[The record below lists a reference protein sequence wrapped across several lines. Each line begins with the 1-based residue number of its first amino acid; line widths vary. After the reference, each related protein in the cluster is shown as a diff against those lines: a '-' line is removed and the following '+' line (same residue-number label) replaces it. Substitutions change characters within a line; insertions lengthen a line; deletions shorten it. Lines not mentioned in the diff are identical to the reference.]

1 MKINEMIKKLR
12 IENNYTQEQ
21 IANLLGVSTPAVN
34 KWKKGI
40 SYPDITFLPALARI
54 LNTDL
59 NTLLSFKD
67 DLSNIEIAT
76 FLNQISDTMKKEGF
90 EFMGWAVVT
99 IYEDNSFSYHLWNS
113 TDRVTKDTKL
123 TARWRKTSNKI
134 TFMSADGKVIK
145 EFRKPIIFN

>member
-1 MKINEMIKKLR
+1 MTDIAPATKTEEKEETTSVPMIDL
-12 IENNYTQEQ
+12 IET
-21 IANLLGVSTPAVN
+21 
-34 KWKKGI
+34 
-40 SYPDITFLPALARI
+40 
-54 LNTDL
+54 
-59 NTLLSFKD
+59 
-67 DLSNIEIAT
+67 
-76 FLNQISDTMKKEGF
+76 EGF
-90 EFMGWAVVT
+90 EFMAWAVVT